1 MFISL
6 NNWGDNVAVGMLPGN
21 RNDSRQSSVEEQI
34 AGIRKYVVI
43 HS

>member
-21 RNDSRQSSVEEQI
+21 RNDSKAYIAETSSGSR
-34 AGIRKYVVI
+34 ASRNR
-43 HS
+43 